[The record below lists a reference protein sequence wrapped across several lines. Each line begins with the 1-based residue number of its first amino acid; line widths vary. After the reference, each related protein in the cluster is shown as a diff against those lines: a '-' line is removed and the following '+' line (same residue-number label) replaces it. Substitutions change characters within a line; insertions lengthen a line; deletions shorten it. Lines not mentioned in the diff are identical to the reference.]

1 MAIATSPSIWNQMPL
16 FGCLASWIILAWST
30 RIKTER
36 KDVPETHYQIPLHAF
51 MVTGGLAGALIY
63 GLSLSL
69 TGIPLLYF
77 SSILVLLLAQ
87 ATIDFLYK
95 EIALEWI
102 ALSLVIHIA
111 YIRYE
116 GSYSHHMLGFMFMIF
131 VLMLLCSIFA
141 GLGVGDTLLLTANS
155 ILFYPGTFNRI
166 MFTYVIGFRWF
177 FLVFAI
183 PQVLVWMYFSYK
195 KRKETRPSKAEQS
208 DKPMTL
214 PFIPFYTVS
223 FVIWLFGMILRR

>member
-1 MAIATSPSIWNQMPL
+1 MEITSSIWNQMPL
-16 FGCLASWIILAWST
+16 FGCLMSWVILALST

-36 KDVPETHYQIPLHAF
+36 KDVSETHYQFPLHAF
-51 MVTGGLAGALIY
+51 MIVGFLSGALIY
-63 GLSLSL
+63 GLTLYL

-77 SSILVLLLAQ
+77 SSILVLLLVQ
-87 ATIDFLYK
+87 ATIDFFYK

-102 ALSLVIHIA
+102 ALSLVVHMA
-111 YIRYE
+111 YIIYE

-155 ILFYPGTFNRI
+155 ILFYPGTYQRI
-166 MFTYVIGFRWF
+166 VFTYLIGLRWF

-183 PQVLVWMYFSYK
+183 PQVLVWLYFSYK
-195 KRKETRPSKAEQS
+195 KRKGTLPSKNEQS
-208 DKPMTL
+208 GKPVTL

-223 FVIWLFGMILRR
+223 FVIWLFGMFI

>member
-1 MAIATSPSIWNQMPL
+1 MEITPSIWNQMPL
-16 FGCLASWIILAWST
+16 FGCLMSWIILALST

-36 KDVPETHYQIPLHAF
+36 KDVSETHYQFPLHAF
-51 MVTGGLAGALIY
+51 MIVGFLSGLLIY
-63 GLSLSL
+63 GLTLYL

-77 SSILVLLLAQ
+77 SSILVLLLVQ
-87 ATIDFLYK
+87 ATIDFFYK

-102 ALSLVIHIA
+102 ALSLVVHMA
-111 YIRYE
+111 YIIYE

-155 ILFYPGTFNRI
+155 ILFYPGTYQRI
-166 MFTYVIGFRWF
+166 VFTYLIGLRWF

-183 PQVLVWMYFSYK
+183 PQVLVWLYFSYK
-195 KRKETRPSKAEQS
+195 KRKGTLQSKDDPSG
-208 DKPMTL
+208 KPVTL

-223 FVIWLFGMILRR
+223 FVIWLCGMVIL

>member
-1 MAIATSPSIWNQMPL
+1 MEITSSIWNQMPL
-16 FGCLASWIILAWST
+16 FGCLMSWIILARST

-36 KDVPETHYQIPLHAF
+36 KDVSETHYQFPLHAF
-51 MVTGGLAGALIY
+51 MIVGFLSGLLIY
-63 GLSLSL
+63 GLTLYL

-77 SSILVLLLAQ
+77 SSILILMLAQ
-87 ATIDFLYK
+87 ATIDFFYK

-102 ALSLVIHIA
+102 ALSLVVHMA
-111 YIRYE
+111 YIIYE

-131 VLMLLCSIFA
+131 VFMLLCSIFA

-155 ILFYPGTFNRI
+155 ILFYPGTYQRI
-166 MFTYVIGFRWF
+166 VFTYLIGLRWF

-183 PQVLVWMYFSYK
+183 PQMFVWLYFSYK
-195 KRKETRPSKAEQS
+195 KRKGTLPKEGTKH
-208 DKPMTL
+208 MTL

-223 FVIWLFGMILRR
+223 FVIWLFGMMILKR